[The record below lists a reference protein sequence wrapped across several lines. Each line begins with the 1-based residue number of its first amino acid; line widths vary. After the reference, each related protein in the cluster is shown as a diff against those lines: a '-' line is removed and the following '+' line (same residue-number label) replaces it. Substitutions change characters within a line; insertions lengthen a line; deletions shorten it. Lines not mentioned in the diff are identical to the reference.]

1 MPELVYRNNFFL
13 YGEVGSR
20 LNGIAES
27 EIYQQSARTIRN
39 FIITELGNL
48 KFAKQYDVIEIAP
61 SNIVEVLDTRYS
73 FFIIIT
79 TTYIYTLD
87 KTSKTVLYSLEHGL
101 SKAITKDINIKMFDD
116 YLIICTST
124 PKVYEFNSEN
134 GQIGISNFL
143 DLMSFP
149 LFEKEDVK
157 LDVYKVYKIGS
168 ELRVAILSTYTNPEL
183 ESKEDG
189 IYLAETGLKLSRIYK
204 QYKSSIDKDDI
215 SGATEGL
222 MFGVL
227 YRYFTSED
235 EKLSYTL
242 GNENIKFSGETEDTV
257 YGSPYYTKF
266 DKVGKGELCYGEIQV
281 LNKDFVDVGVLSDRL
296 IIIKD
301 STFFFSKKGN
311 YFDFRND
318 IEADDP
324 FYFKPTPISN
334 QKANFLRMRVGN
346 AIYVATDKGVYVIS
360 SSGILTATNYNV
372 FIAGEVPAS
381 RECELIGDN
390 FFYLTPEKKLKCVQP
405 VPNSFGYESYSTYD
419 AEKYSI
425 IRDIIELTKA
435 DIENRTVLVA
445 TTSDRKKVY
454 LYESLDYN
462 NFRRT
467 SLDFISTTKLF
478 GYRDNF
484 ICDSKYL
491 QISNKNYAEA
501 TLFLNPPYMNTQKGG
516 SYSNNYSS
524 MIERVFMKLLDEN
537 TEAVKGVYIMGYP
550 LQKKTTDDLFSTYN
564 SEKSREVLNGY
575 EIRILSNEN
584 DKVLEILGID
594 TKVKIV
600 SD

>member
-48 KFAKQYDVIEIAP
+48 KVAKQYDVIEIAP

-204 QYKSSIDKDDI
+204 QFKSSIDKDDI
-215 SGATEGL
+215 SEATEGL

-242 GNENIKFSGETEDTV
+242 GNEVVSFTGETQDTV
-257 YGSPYYTKF
+257 YGSPYFIKF
-266 DKVGKGELCYGEIQV
+266 NKNGKGELCYGEIQV

-296 IIIKD
+296 VIIKD
-301 STFFFSKKGN
+301 STFFFSKKSN

-360 SSGILTATNYNV
+360 SNGILTATNYNV
-372 FIAGEVPAS
+372 FIAGEVPAT

-390 FFYLTPEKKLKCVQP
+390 FFYLTPEKKLKCVQS

-425 IRDIIELTKA
+425 SRDIIELTKA

-467 SLDFISTTKLF
+467 SLDFVSTTKLF

-484 ICDSKYL
+484 ICDKKYL
-491 QISNKNYAEA
+491 QISNKNYAKA